1 MIGFLCIAMMSG
13 ATTAYRPRTLTYPRP
28 VGTSDV
34 FSEFA
39 EEARL
44 YAVVRDDLA
53 TSARGLDG
61 AWRRDVE
68 SALYSTMRLERSTL
82 GALAAAHDQNFDR
95 QDVAQALAS
104 MHPEGRRV
112 STIMLGTRDVSSLL
126 QSLLRTLRKERSEL
140 FELSCTLYEKEAALS
155 GGPMSPSMY
164 RRFLASTLAEA
175 RYGTASFRFTTPPM
189 GGIPATRTPAPL
201 YPENP
206 FATDDEDI
214 DDDGISDR
222 EEQTHGTNPCKRDSD
237 EDGINDADEIALS
250 YDPLSSDSD
259 GDETDDLADFAPLDP
274 SRGGGGVDFND
285 DEEVLMLVY
294 GSMAVTAAIGA
305 MFGCSSCVG
314 IAIKATK
321 EFVIVYQEE
330 IREREQATD
339 E

>member
-1 MIGFLCIAMMSG
+1 M
-13 ATTAYRPRTLTYPRP
+13 
-28 VGTSDV
+28 

-44 YAVVRDDLA
+44 YALVRDDLA

-68 SALYSTMRLERSTL
+68 SALYRMMRLERSTL
-82 GALAAAHDQNFDR
+82 DALTAARVQNFDM

-104 MHPEGRRV
+104 MHPEGHRV
-112 STIMLGTRDVSSLL
+112 STMMLGTRDVSGLL

-155 GGPMSPSMY
+155 GVPLSPGMY
-164 RRFLASTLAEA
+164 RCFLASTLAEA
-175 RYGTASFRFTTPPM
+175 RYGAPSFRFTTPPT
-189 GGIPATRTPAPL
+189 GGIPATRTPAPM
-201 YPENP
+201 YPDNP

-214 DDDGISDR
+214 DGDGISDR
-222 EEQTHGTNPCKRDSD
+222 EEQTHGTDPCKRDSD
-237 EDGINDADEIALS
+237 RDGITDTDEIALG
-250 YDPLSSDSD
+250 YDPLSPDSD
-259 GDETDDLADFAPLDP
+259 RDETDDLADFAPLDP
-274 SRGGGGVDFND
+274 SQGGGGVDFND
-285 DEEVLMLVY
+285 DEEVLMLIY
-294 GSMAVTAAIGA
+294 GSIAVTAAIGS

-321 EFVIVYQEE
+321 EFVVVYQEE
-330 IREREQATD
+330 MREREQGTD

>member
-1 MIGFLCIAMMSG
+1 MISG
-13 ATTAYRPRTLTYPRP
+13 ATTACRPGTLTYPRP

-44 YAVVRDDLA
+44 YARVRDDLA

-68 SALYSTMRLERSTL
+68 SALYRMMRLERSTL
-82 GALAAAHDQNFDR
+82 GALAAARDQNFDR
-95 QDVAQALAS
+95 QDVTQALAS
-104 MHPEGRRV
+104 MYPEGRRV
-112 STIMLGTRDVSSLL
+112 STLMMGTRDVSGLL
-126 QSLLRTLRKERSEL
+126 QSLLHTLRKERSEL

-155 GGPMSPSMY
+155 GNPLSPSMY
-164 RRFLASTLAEA
+164 RRILAGTLAEA
-175 RYGTASFRFTTPPM
+175 RYGTASFRFTTPPT
-189 GGIPATRTPAPL
+189 GGIPATRTPAPM
-201 YPENP
+201 YPDNP

-214 DDDGISDR
+214 DGDGIIDR
-222 EEQTHGTNPCKRDSD
+222 EEQAHGTNPCKGDSD
-237 EDGINDADEIALS
+237 GDGITDADEIALG

-259 GDETDDLADFAPLDP
+259 GDETGDLADFAPLDP

-294 GSMAVTAAIGA
+294 GSIAVTAAIGA

-321 EFVIVYQEE
+321 EFVVVYQEE
-330 IREREQATD
+330 MREQERGTD